1 MKIKGSH
8 SSLGSPSPVCCC
20 LSSTDLYR
28 RSSIDSNNGC
38 ENCILDDGAVYQC
51 SGDDESNWG
60 HWDASRNVFGR
71 SRIANGDSCGTSCDF
86 WNLYREDIERAKK
99 MGSNSFRLSLEWSR
113 LQPNGPEQRF
123 LDAEAV
129 KRYHAILDCL
139 EDHGM
144 DPFFSLH
151 HYVHPQ
157 WFENLGGFEKLENI
171 KYFVEYCIAAFREFG
186 SRVTYWATF
195 NEPGVDSFAGF
206 IHGSFPPGKM
216 FRFKG
221 YGLHLRNMLIA
232 HTEAYDAIKA
242 QPGGHKASV
251 GIVHNWFWFEP
262 ADSCCTPF
270 YVTLLV
276 NLLNRMWGNDV
287 LIKYLQTGEFDYN
300 PLCW

>member
-1 MKIKGSH
+1 
-8 SSLGSPSPVCCC
+8 
-20 LSSTDLYR
+20 
-28 RSSIDSNNGC
+28 
-38 ENCILDDGAVYQC
+38 
-51 SGDDESNWG
+51 
-60 HWDASRNVFGR
+60 
-71 SRIANGDSCGTSCDF
+71 
-86 WNLYREDIERAKK
+86 
-99 MGSNSFRLSLEWSR
+99 
-113 LQPNGPEQRF
+113 
-123 LDAEAV
+123 
-129 KRYHAILDCL
+129 
-139 EDHGM
+139 M